1 LKTILVIS
9 HEQNTFDKKRL
20 INTNSPVCN
29 DSALVPSTFIKD
41 HNTLHFYTKDIKDT
55 LKLYVEGDIK
65 NKPNVLAEIKRRDEE
80 RSKQTQQQV
89 VLTQPDG
96 TKRPLQMNEIIE
108 VLKMKTNENNTLKEK
123 ISEYEQKIKQ
133 ILSVIS

>member
-1 LKTILVIS
+1 
-9 HEQNTFDKKRL
+9 
-20 INTNSPVCN
+20 
-29 DSALVPSTFIKD
+29 
-41 HNTLHFYTKDIKDT
+41 
-55 LKLYVEGDIK
+55 
-65 NKPNVLAEIKRRDEE
+65 
-80 RSKQTQQQV
+80 V

>member
-1 LKTILVIS
+1 M
-9 HEQNTFDKKRL
+9 KKE
-20 INTNSPVCN
+20 V
-29 DSALVPSTFIKD
+29 
-41 HNTLHFYTKDIKDT
+41 
-55 LKLYVEGDIK
+55 
-65 NKPNVLAEIKRRDEE
+65 NK
-80 RSKQTQQQV
+80 TQQQV